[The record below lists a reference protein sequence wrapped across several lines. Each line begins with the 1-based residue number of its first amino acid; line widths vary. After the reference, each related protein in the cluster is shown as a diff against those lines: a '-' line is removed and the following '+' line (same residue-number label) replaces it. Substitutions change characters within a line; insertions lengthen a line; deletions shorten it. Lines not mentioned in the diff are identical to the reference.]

1 MNASES
7 LSDLSVAAKVEAA
20 QRGLPKPWIAKW
32 GASRGEVYYANP
44 DTRTTTYVRPEP
56 LVEVLDNDVPD
67 APVNASDFPSLVDT
81 VVRQDSRVFTLHLGI
96 ASAFK
101 EHALEALRASSP
113 TAPTALWSSP
123 LLRALLQERSGVF
136 AAWETQNKRRRGA
149 SNPHFFEDVTASLQ
163 LVAAAVRYCRVE
175 HEPAPDTVLL
185 VTLLMR
191 FTE

>member
-1 MNASES
+1 MRPRVSATSRSQQSRSCPE
-7 LSDLSVAAKVEAA
+7 
-20 QRGLPKPWIAKW
+20 GLPKPWIAKW
-32 GASRGEVYYANP
+32 GASRGEVYCAIL

-101 EHALEALRASSP
+101 EHALEALRA
-113 TAPTALWSSP
+113 T
-123 LLRALLQERSGVF
+123 LLPHRLPCGVHRF
-136 AAWETQNKRRRGA
+136 YVPSCKKEVASLRHGKTQNKRRRGA